1 MWVELGLIAAAEG
14 THQGSFCKW
23 RFELSRRPPLVGVVE
38 TVAVVASADM
48 QGDASGNS
56 AEGDVAS
63 VPHHILDLHA
73 KRGHK
78 RLTVFRNPRLNA
90 SGCQQPPGALSGTR
104 AVLVPRFAIGARCVL
119 VDKEMADEGLTA
131 INTGFGG

>member
-1 MWVELGLIAAAEG
+1 MLFNTLDDPGPIDP
-14 THQGSFCKW
+14 QG
-23 RFELSRRPPLVGVVE
+23 RVIIVGSGKSMVDRVVSLLK
-38 TVAVVASADM
+38 AGHM